1 MDRHPAL
8 CQNALC
14 QNAARGAR
22 RLVQRKVWPDATPIM
37 RGWAGDWAA
46 VALNHH
52 CGGSRWVRL
61 QTEWEDQLALREDTL
76 RGRRVGT
83 ATGPRAHSVPC
94 RKGAFSEVGAPPSV
108 PATQNSLAVWPRWAP
123 RPHLPPPA
131 FAVCARAPCHMPCDE
146 VWDVV
151 CTHAVGG
158 WAHGWAVCA
167 SCVPRAHGRAMPC
180 VCSGCAASAPCRC
193 FIRCSLQLSSVCVP
207 LRVSEAA
214 KGVFQMCVCGR
225 VWCRLIRVPRRAPR
239 VMTMREERKRSS
251 RSSKR

>member
-61 QTEWEDQLALREDTL
+61 QTEWEDQLALLEDTL

-131 FAVCARAPCHMPCDE
+131 FAVCARALPHAVRRGMGRGVHACGGRLGAWLGG
-146 VWDVV
+146 VRVV
-151 CTHAVGG
+151 CAARAWPRDALCVFRVRGKRTMSVFHSVLSAAVKC
-158 WAHGWAVCA
+158 VRA
-167 SCVPRAHGRAMPC
+167 SQGVGSRKRR
-180 VCSGCAASAPCRC
+180 VSD
-193 FIRCSLQLSSVCVP
+193 VCVWP
-207 LRVSEAA
+207 C
-214 KGVFQMCVCGR
+214 GVGQFVCH
-225 VWCRLIRVPRRAPR
+225 VVPH
-239 VMTMREERKRSS
+239 V
-251 RSSKR
+251 